1 MQRIISIK
9 VKYEL
14 KNAAAVV
21 EFPLRISVRELT
33 DTKRTPEIKIRVE
46 GNQMEEKLLFI
57 CLDFQF

>member
-14 KNAAAVV
+14 KNAAAVA

-46 GNQMEEKLLFI
+46 GN
-57 CLDFQF
+57 